1 MDFQE
6 IYLFVFEEIFI
17 EYLLYLLNCV
27 NCGRDY
33 RGIIQVFVKDFIV
46 YLGVEISIFNS

>member
-17 EYLLYLLNCV
+17 EYLLNCV